1 MTNLKK
7 RLELAR
13 LLKMFSEAVAEDG
26 TLFVWEGE
34 LQEGLEVYT
43 TGEDGGLVA
52 VKDGE
57 YTLEGKTVE
66 VKDGK
71 VSVITV
77 KEETIETEDTY
88 VEEVKA
94 EVEEEEEKME
104 TVEEVIENNEM
115 DELRARIAELE
126 IAVSE
131 KDARIAELEAELV
144 KANEATEEPIEDKFT
159 KVEEEEKFN
168 LREYVRK
175 VKNK

>member
-88 VEEVKA
+88 VEEV
-94 EVEEEEEKME
+94 EEEEKME
-104 TVEEVIENNEM
+104 EEKVEEVIETNEM

-126 IAVSE
+126 IVISE

-159 KVEEEEKFN
+159 KVDEEEKFN

>member
-57 YTLEGKTVE
+57 YTLEGKTIE

-88 VEEVKA
+88 VEEDK
-94 EVEEEEEKME
+94 EEEKMEEE
-104 TVEEVIENNEM
+104 TVEEVIETNEM

-126 IAVSE
+126 IEISE

-144 KANEATEEPIEDKFT
+144 KANEATEEPIEDKFSN
-159 KVEEEEKFN
+159 VDEEEKFN
-168 LREYVRK
+168 LREYVK
-175 VKNK
+175 KIKNK

>member
-66 VKDGK
+66 VKEGK

-88 VEEVKA
+88 VEEV
-94 EVEEEEEKME
+94 EEEEK
-104 TVEEVIENNEM
+104 VEEVIETNEM

-126 IAVSE
+126 IAISE

-159 KVEEEEKFN
+159 KVDEEEKFN
-168 LREYVRK
+168 LREYVK
-175 VKNK
+175 KIKNK

>member
-88 VEEVKA
+88 VEEV
-94 EVEEEEEKME
+94 EEEEKMEEE
-104 TVEEVIENNEM
+104 TVEEVIETNEM

-126 IAVSE
+126 IEVSE
-131 KDARIAELEAELV
+131 KDARIAELEAELT
-144 KANEATEEPIEDKFT
+144 KANEATEEPIEDKFSR
-159 KVEEEEKFN
+159 VDEEEKFN
-168 LREYVRK
+168 LREYVK
-175 VKNK
+175 KIKNK

>member
-13 LLKMFSEAVAEDG
+13 LLKMFAEAVAEDG

-66 VKDGK
+66 VKEGK

-88 VEEVKA
+88 VEEDKA
-94 EVEEEEEKME
+94 EEKME
-104 TVEEVIENNEM
+104 EETVDEVIETNEM

-126 IAVSE
+126 ILISE

-144 KANEATEEPIEDKFT
+144 KANEATEEPIEDKFS

-168 LREYVRK
+168 LREYVK
-175 VKNK
+175 KIKNK

>member
-57 YTLEGKTVE
+57 YTLDGKTVE

-88 VEEVKA
+88 VEEDK
-94 EVEEEEEKME
+94 EEEKMEEE
-104 TVEEVIENNEM
+104 TVEEVIETNEM

-126 IAVSE
+126 IAISE

-159 KVEEEEKFN
+159 KVDEEEKFN
-168 LREYVRK
+168 LREYVK
-175 VKNK
+175 KIKNK